1 MSKTKEQAIEKL
13 RDALPYFRKAVAD
26 AKKQGNVQL
35 GVMATNP
42 DGSGQVLMRF
52 DSEDFFEDLALVL
65 DLGPQT
71 EEDDRKASALA
82 FLQNHNIAGPGH

>member
-13 RDALPYFRKAVAD
+13 RGALPYFRKAVVD

-52 DSEDFFEDLALVL
+52 DSEDFFDDLALVL
-65 DLGPQT
+65 GVGPQT
-71 EEDDRKASALA
+71 EEDDTKASALA
-82 FLQNHNIAGPGH
+82 FLQNHNIVGPRH